1 MNSEL
6 KKEYDKIEGIL
17 KELYDMLN
25 AAKSNGTPEKGIN
38 YILDAIKS
46 VREDERKIVKQI
58 RDNIYKRYT
67 IKDINE
73 YASLREKYLKEK
85 EEKEQRR
92 RLIIEKNNKMFSDA
106 YIVFDGEYKII
117 YNDGNGVLT
126 RRLDRQ
132 LLDKDDNNKMDY
144 NICDFLRSIDSDY
157 STKKNKK
164 YLEGNIPVTYDFSNA
179 TKLDRK
185 SYKRLKKVAN
195 KGIESNDKINIIGK
209 KNKLKYAGALVAL
222 GTMFVLSAIG
232 IKQKNNTTEV
242 EDNISVSN
250 EVKKEEST
258 IELIAKEIYQGKKV
272 EQPVIIKKETSI
284 NNKVEQNKQKDKIE
298 EVKKIKINID
308 NKEQE
313 VVSKEDEFNGLS
325 IGSTVKLPDMDLY
338 YASTESKPVGNTK
351 YLSAPTGIYKI
362 SLISIVYK
370 GRCLEVISKETSLDT
385 LREYV
390 DLKYGEDVK
399 VFVNFD
405 VVTEQG
411 KTIYKNVGWT
421 DSEILYKKS
430 KVMIK

>member
-25 AAKSNGTPEKGIN
+25 KAKSNGTPEKGIN

-46 VREDERKIVKQI
+46 VREDESKIVKQI

-73 YASLREKYLKEK
+73 YASLREEYLKKK
-85 EEKEQRR
+85 EEKEKRR
-92 RLIIEKNNKMFSDA
+92 RLIIEKNNQMFSDA
-106 YIVFDGEYKII
+106 YIIFDGVYKII
-117 YNDGNGVLT
+117 YNDGKGVLT

-157 STKKNKK
+157 NTNLFKK
-164 YLEGNIPVTYDFSNA
+164 YLEGNLPVTYDFSKA

-195 KGIESNDKINIIGK
+195 KGIESNDKIDVIGK

-232 IKQKNNTTEV
+232 IKQKNKTTEV

-250 EVKKEEST
+250 
-258 IELIAKEIYQGKKV
+258 
-272 EQPVIIKKETSI
+272 
-284 NNKVEQNKQKDKIE
+284 
-298 EVKKIKINID
+298 
-308 NKEQE
+308 
-313 VVSKEDEFNGLS
+313 
-325 IGSTVKLPDMDLY
+325 
-338 YASTESKPVGNTK
+338 
-351 YLSAPTGIYKI
+351 
-362 SLISIVYK
+362 
-370 GRCLEVISKETSLDT
+370 
-385 LREYV
+385 
-390 DLKYGEDVK
+390 
-399 VFVNFD
+399 
-405 VVTEQG
+405 
-411 KTIYKNVGWT
+411 
-421 DSEILYKKS
+421 
-430 KVMIK
+430 